1 MSKSH
6 RRYRYSNKTPGDDS
20 KHLRPGTLLWLSPWT
35 KDSCC
40 ICSSHFIEG
49 KTESLAVTCP
59 GLFGQHSAGRI
70 SVQVF
75 VKFKTSSS
83 CDLMSAPLPIPE
95 AVRKPQYKRAT
106 CILPISPHF
115 WARILVSSLQGYDRY
130 ELPNQFCF
138 PCFVCVV
145 FVCVCVYGC
154 TRTCL
159 HTHVHVGTLAGGSP
173 RLRSGSSATHLP
185 YSLKQVLQSHQ
196 RTNMAG
202 LTYPAS
208 SGKVCRRLLRVGLQ
222 GISYPLPTT
231 YSGFWGL
238 ELGLMLTCQVINCR
252 ALPRPHNCF

>member
-1 MSKSH
+1 
-6 RRYRYSNKTPGDDS
+6 
-20 KHLRPGTLLWLSPWT
+20 
-35 KDSCC
+35 
-40 ICSSHFIEG
+40 
-49 KTESLAVTCP
+49 
-59 GLFGQHSAGRI
+59 
-70 SVQVF
+70 
-75 VKFKTSSS
+75 
-83 CDLMSAPLPIPE
+83 MSAPLPIPE

-106 CILPISPHF
+106 SILPTSPHF
-115 WARILVSSLQGYDRY
+115 WARILVSSLQEYDRY

-145 FVCVCVYGC
+145 FVCVYVCVCVCMGA
-154 TRTCL
+154 TRACL
-159 HTHVHVGTLAGGSP
+159 HTHVHMCTLVCGSP

-196 RTNMAG
+196 RTDMAG
-202 LTYPAS
+202 LTCPAC

-238 ELGLMLTCQVINCR
+238 ELGLMLTCQVINCQ